1 MDTGSL
7 VLLITLLMAVFFAIG
22 VPVVLCMGVWATSV
36 LYFTEAM
43 PIMNIGQGAF
53 FGLSSFA
60 LLAMPLFILTGD
72 LVREGGIARRF
83 ITLSKAMLARLPARL
98 PVSTLG
104 ASAMFSAI
112 SGSNAATTATLG
124 RMMIP
129 SMVEERAPTAFAAAV
144 TAAGGTLGIMIPP
157 SLIMIVYGVLM
168 NVSPS
173 DLFIAGL
180 LPGLL
185 MVVGMVL
192 ITVFIGWKK
201 GWTAPVEKE
210 APVSVWKAAWDAKSG
225 AGAMVIGLGGI
236 YAGIFSPTEA
246 AGIAAAYCLI
256 IGVFLTKELKVGKIG
271 NVLFSSGAVAGIIAP
286 IVAFAMVIQEVVTVL
301 SLQDAIW
308 EFVLGFA
315 SSPLAILGIAM
326 IAVLIFGCVLESIP
340 NIIILAPIFAPLA
353 IDAGVDPIHFAIVF
367 VMGSTI
373 GFITPPYGL
382 NLFVASSVSGASIF
396 SISRAVLPYLVMLII
411 VWIIVALVP
420 SISLF
425 LL

>member
-1 MDTGSL
+1 MDTGSI
-7 VLLITLLMAVFFAIG
+7 VLLTTLLIIVLFAFG
-22 VPVVLCMGVWATSV
+22 VPVVLCMGVWAVSV
-36 LYFTEAM
+36 LYFTEVM
-43 PIMNIGQGAF
+43 PLMNIGQGAF

-83 ITLSKAMLARLPARL
+83 ITLSKALLHRVPARL

-112 SGSNAATTATLG
+112 SGSNAATTATMG

-129 SMVEERAPTAFAAAV
+129 SMVEERAPNAFAAAV

-180 LPGLL
+180 VPGLI
-185 MVVGMVL
+185 MVTGMVFVT
-192 ITVFIGWKK
+192 IYIGWRR
-201 GWTAPVEKE
+201 GWTAPIDIT
-210 APVSVWKAAWDAKSG
+210 PSVSVRKAAWDAKSG
-225 AGAMVIGLGGI
+225 AGAMIIGLGGI

-246 AGIAAAYCLI
+246 AGVAAAYCLI
-256 IGVFLTKELKVGKIG
+256 VGVMMTKELHVKSIG
-271 NVLFSSGAVAGIIAP
+271 RVLFSSGAVAGVIAP
-286 IVAFAMVIQEVVTVL
+286 IIAFAMVVQEVVTVL
-301 SLQDAIW
+301 SLQEAIW
-308 EFVLGFA
+308 ELVRGIA
-315 SSPLAILGIAM
+315 TTPMAILAIAM
-326 IAVLIFGCVLESIP
+326 LAVLICGCVLESIP

-353 IDAGVDPIHFAIVF
+353 VEAGIDPIHFAIIF

-382 NLFVASSVSGASIF
+382 NLFVASSVSSSSIF
-396 SISRAVLPYLVMLII
+396 AISRAVLPYLAVL
-411 VWIIVALVP
+411 IVAWVVIAFVP